1 MADTVTT
8 NLGLTKP
15 EVGASTDT
23 WGTKLNADLDTL
35 DALFKADGTGT
46 SVGVNIGTGKTL
58 KVAGTLTVTG
68 SGAIDGVAIGG
79 TTPAAGAFT
88 TISST
93 GAGTFGGDGTFA
105 GNGAFNG
112 TGQLKLPVGST
123 AQRTATPVAGILRY
137 NNSLNRYEG
146 FKTAP
151 GATISSITNVGTTA
165 TLTTSSAH
173 NLLTNTTVIVS
184 GASPSAY
191 NGTYIITV
199 TGTSTFTYTM
209 ATNPGS
215 SASTVGTYVSGNWG
229 EVGGGVTGGGSDQIF
244 VENGQTVTT
253 NYTITVG
260 KNAMSAGPITIDT
273 GVTVEVPTDSTWVI
287 V

>member
-23 WGTKLNADLDTL
+23 WGTKLNTDLDTL
-35 DALFKADGTGT
+35 DALFKPDGTGT
-46 SVGVNIGTGKTL
+46 SVGVNVGTGKTL

-88 TISST
+88 ALSANT
-93 GAGTFGGDGTFA
+93 
-105 GNGAFNG
+105 NL
-112 TGQLKLPVGST
+112 QLPVGTT
-123 AQRTATPVAGILRY
+123 AARPTPTAGILRY
-137 NNSLNRYEG
+137 NSSLSRYEG
-146 FKTAP
+146 FKTTT
-151 GATISSITNVGTTA
+151 GTTISSITNVTTTA
-165 TLTTSSAH
+165 TLTTSTAH
-173 NLLTNTTVIVS
+173 NLTTGTIVIVS

-191 NGTYIITV
+191 NGTFTITV

-209 ATNPGS
+209 LTDPGS

-229 EVGGGVTGGGSDQIF
+229 EVGGGATGSGGDQIF
-244 VENGQTVTT
+244 IENGQTVTS

-260 KNAMSAGPITIDT
+260 KNAVTTGPITINS
-273 GVTVEVPTDSTWVI
+273 GVAITVPSSSRWV
-287 V
+287 VL